1 MFRVEYFVEDKL
13 LPKTLHVLT
22 GLVRGPPVATPVA
35 NVREKGSGAPKAAT
49 NGSLI
54 TMFEKYIRSRKPG
67 VSLSPDDLRD
77 WLKTHGKQ
85 PSSMTYLAKIA
96 IEHRL
101 LRRTG
106 QSSNVR
112 FIPVGTKPVTKK
124 KKKKKLGKKPAKKS
138 TPPATSTNE
147 KG

>member
-35 NVREKGSGAPKAAT
+35 NVQEKGKGAPKAAS

-54 TMFEKYIRSRKPG
+54 EMFEKYIRSRKGMP
-67 VSLSPDDLRD
+67 LSPEEIRD
-77 WLKTHGKQ
+77 WLKAHGKA
-85 PSSMTYLAKIA
+85 PSSMTYVANMA

-106 QSSNVR
+106 QSTSVR

-124 KKKKKLGKKPAKKS
+124 KKKKPGRKPAKKS
-138 TPPATSTNE
+138 ITTSE